1 MRQYLEVRCH
11 LCAIAVGLQSACMAS
26 RRKSYTLDFKRRV
39 VSSLTLNEGNVSATA
54 KMHGIHRKLVQSW
67 RKQHAELEKLATG
80 RDTTGRKRRRLL
92 RTPKDGSSA
101 TFPEMEVR
109 LLEWIR
115 SCREDDHVLLDGA
128 SVKKQALK
136 LYEDIYLEEPGDT
149 FHASNGWL
157 HRFMKRH
164 RLSTRTVTTE
174 GQKIPADAADKARE
188 FIECSKW
195 LFTYKRMRLYR
206 NERVNFW

>member
-92 RTPKDGSSA
+92 RTPKDGSSINQTMNQNVQTKA
-101 TFPEMEVR
+101 PGPVEM
-109 LLEWIR
+109 WSI
-115 SCREDDHVLLDGA
+115 
-128 SVKKQALK
+128 
-136 LYEDIYLEEPGDT
+136 
-149 FHASNGWL
+149 
-157 HRFMKRH
+157 
-164 RLSTRTVTTE
+164 ST
-174 GQKIPADAADKARE
+174 KIELWNPNK
-188 FIECSKW
+188 
-195 LFTYKRMRLYR
+195 
-206 NERVNFW
+206 

>member
-1 MRQYLEVRCH
+1 MK
-11 LCAIAVGLQSACMAS
+11 AKLQTAAKINLRKHRIRNSLVISVVIVVADTGRKGSVVILAS
-26 RRKSYTLDFKRRV
+26 TDQTVPFKPL
-39 VSSLTLNEGNVSATA
+39 S
-54 KMHGIHRKLVQSW
+54 KHMQFMQVQSW

-128 SVKKQALK
+128 SVKKQ
-136 LYEDIYLEEPGDT
+136 
-149 FHASNGWL
+149 S
-157 HRFMKRH
+157 
-164 RLSTRTVTTE
+164 
-174 GQKIPADAADKARE
+174 
-188 FIECSKW
+188 
-195 LFTYKRMRLYR
+195 
-206 NERVNFW
+206 